1 MVVGARVR
9 VQASVDGH
17 TLGAEFMGATLLNTF
32 AGINLDED
40 DARTICPKSVAWC
53 VAFVIVRSNVML
65 VWCVCVVTVREMR
78 LHGRFR
84 AAHAGR
90 PIHIVG
96 WMWTRIDDLAET
108 EEEISLD
115 NVARGVIHVSAAYVL
130 PAVAVGGDDDER

>member
-40 DARTICPKSVAWC
+40 DARTICTK
-53 VAFVIVRSNVML
+53 
-65 VWCVCVVTVREMR
+65 
-78 LHGRFR
+78 FR

-130 PAVAVGGDDDER
+130 PAVAVGGDGDDE